1 MATISCN
8 KTYPKL
14 CVFYKYKRFLIRLKY
29 AEKNFIFRLES
40 CQFLSFGYNS
50 ISAVIN
56 AAVYYS
62 WAVRTAEYWQISFKD
77 HLRSKSLREKCPN
90 MELFLEKNSV
100 FGHFSGSVSFFG
112 EFVTPLTFSAQADHE
127 GSYKGN
133 FSLTLILNIF
143 ECITI
148 F

>member
-1 MATISCN
+1 MQ
-8 KTYPKL
+8 L
-14 CVFYKYKRFLIRLKY
+14 CIIHELLEPQSTGKYHFRSSEKQITAWKVSKY
-29 AEKNFIFRLES
+29 GAFS
-40 CQFLSFGYNS
+40 G
-50 ISAVIN
+50 
-56 AAVYYS
+56 
-62 WAVRTAEYWQISFKD
+62 
-77 HLRSKSLREKCPN
+77 
-90 MELFLEKNSV
+90 KNSV

-112 EFVTPLTFSAQADHE
+112 EFLTPLTFSAQADHE